1 MMSIIIKLLF
11 VLVTPFILVFG
22 FVLLTPQILS
32 IDDIKNCDG
41 PAQVHDVCQPADA
54 IVAISGGDT
63 NARAAEAIKLY
74 RSGWA
79 PVIIFSGAAQ
89 DKQGASNAAAMAH
102 IAYDSQV
109 PRSAVLLDEISV
121 NTAENASQV
130 RNIVQQHGFK
140 RIILVTSPYHQ
151 RRASIEFS
159 RSLGDIATIINHPTS
174 TDRFWPSNDTWW
186 MTPGGL
192 WLGIS
197 ELVKIIFVS
206 VSRG

>member
-1 MMSIIIKLLF
+1 MISIIVKLFL
-11 VLVTPFILVFG
+11 VLLTPCILVFG
-22 FVLLTPQILS
+22 FVLLTPRILS
-32 IDDIKNCDG
+32 IDDIKNCAG
-41 PAQVHDVCQPADA
+41 PSQMQGVCQSADA

-63 NARAAEAIKLY
+63 NARTAEAIKLY

-89 DKQGASNAAAMAH
+89 DKQGASNAAAMAQ
-102 IAYDSQV
+102 IAYNSRV
-109 PRSAVLLDEISV
+109 PSSAVLLDEVSV

-151 RRASIEFS
+151 RRASIEFG
-159 RSLGDIATIINHPTS
+159 RSLGDIATIIKNPTS
-174 TDRFWPSNDTWW
+174 NDRFWPSYAVWW
-186 MTPGGL
+186 TTPGGL

-206 VSRG
+206 VSHG